1 MDEKTNGRMMHMFEK
16 LFNRWKRSIRRTLN
30 SISEDSY
37 YVHGSGLIQIPKWRL
52 NEIPKVIQEFHDF
65 EAARMRRTEFSRR

>member
-1 MDEKTNGRMMHMFEK
+1 MFEK
-16 LFNRWKRSIRRTLN
+16 LFKRWKTTT
-30 SISEDSY
+30 EESY
-37 YVHGSGLIQIPKWRL
+37 YVHGSGLIQIPKGRL